1 MWTKVRNLRNSLN
14 CFISHWLNN
23 WSSKDK
29 VNSVFYLS
37 FKSQNEKASRFCEF
51 GGHNFKLWSSLPE
64 TMWDKLSKYFVT
76 INNNIHYFLVFLRGQ
91 IVYVQY
97 SNHPE
102 LKTEP
107 SQHSVG
113 VSILGHY
120 LLKVFFCSFFTIFE
134 C

>member
-1 MWTKVRNLRNSLN
+1 MDKGKKFKEFWNRLWTTLYHIDWIIGL
-14 CFISHWLNN
+14 
-23 WSSKDK
+23 SSTKWTQFLPK
-29 VNSVFYLS
+29 L
-37 FKSQNEKASRFCEF
+37 QNEKVSRFCEF
-51 GGHNFKLWSSLPE
+51 VGHNFKLWSSLPE
-64 TMWDKLSKYFVT
+64 AMWDKLSKFFVT
-76 INNNIHYFLVFLRGQ
+76 ISNNIHYFLVFFRGQ

-120 LLKVFFCSFFTIFE
+120 LLKMFFCNFFTIFE